1 MPHAR
6 WLPDPKRG
14 LSRSWYN
21 EIMIIA
27 STGLISSPMANEAL
41 NLGVNAFL
49 KKPYDADNLLK
60 TVNDVLHP

>member
-1 MPHAR
+1 
-6 WLPDPKRG
+6 
-14 LSRSWYN
+14 
-21 EIMIIA
+21 MIIA